1 MVIVRAPIHNYRVG
15 DTRSF
20 ICYLC
25 LDANQ
30 LESLRLHFTSFAR
43 HTLYCSDVFPDNK
56 IRTNLYIY
64 SVTFVDAVIPVDDIV
79 FRVTQAPNTISL
91 EMAKLALL
99 WQP

>member
-15 DTRSF
+15 DTRSLT
-20 ICYLC
+20 CYLS

-30 LESLRLHFTSFAR
+30 PESLRLHFTSFAR

-79 FRVTQAPNTISL
+79 FRVTQAPN
-91 EMAKLALL
+91 MAQLF
-99 WQP
+99 

>member
-20 ICYLC
+20 ICYLR

-56 IRTNLYIY
+56 IRTNLYIN

-79 FRVTQAPNTISL
+79 FRVTQAPNR
-91 EMAKLALL
+91 
-99 WQP
+99 